1 MRVHECV
8 RGCVAGSGTRSR
20 HLAGLVDLPGCY
32 PECAR
37 AQWPHGQARI
47 VQDKRW
53 ECSRRGK
60 GRFGDSPHSGK
71 CRGTGFPR
79 PRSCLSPKSE
89 RQHARAQR
97 GEEISFGRGGC
108 VKCRG
113 DENTRTGC
121 ACARAAAL
129 TGRGA
134 SCSPTYPP
142 SKPPAAGAM
151 IWTRRR
157 VPRSRA
163 ARGYLGCENMHL
175 RIRFT
180 ATSLLGFA
188 GGSK

>member
-1 MRVHECV
+1 MADAQQE
-8 RGCVAGSGTRSR
+8 GWEGG
-20 HLAGLVDLPGCY
+20 GL
-32 PECAR
+32 
-37 AQWPHGQARI
+37 
-47 VQDKRW
+47 
-53 ECSRRGK
+53 
-60 GRFGDSPHSGK
+60 GDSPHSGK
-71 CRGTGFPR
+71 CRGTGFVEL
-79 PRSCLSPKSE
+79 RSCLSPKSE
-89 RQHARAQR
+89 RQHTRAQR
-97 GEEISFGRGGC
+97 GEEFRFRWAGS
-108 VKCRG
+108 VKFSG

-134 SCSPTYPP
+134 LCSPTYPL
-142 SKPPAAGAM
+142 STPPAAGAM